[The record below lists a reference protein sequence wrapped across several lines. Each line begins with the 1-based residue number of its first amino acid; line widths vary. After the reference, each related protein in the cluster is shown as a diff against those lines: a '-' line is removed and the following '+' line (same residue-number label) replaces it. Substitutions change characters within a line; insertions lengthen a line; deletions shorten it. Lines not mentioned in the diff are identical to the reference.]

1 MSIFTIYLNGNW
13 IAEIS
18 GTEYA
23 YEVWAKVKEL
33 AELLSETATLVDNE
47 TTEVIEEYDPEE
59 DSEDYEPEELESGFD
74 PYEGCYTFDC

>member
-1 MSIFTIYLNGNW
+1 MSIFTIYLNGNRT
-13 IAEIS
+13 AEIS

-33 AELLSETATLVDNE
+33 AELLNEAATLVDNE
-47 TTEVIEEYDPEE
+47 TAEVIEEYDPEE
-59 DSEDYEPEELESGFD
+59 GFEDYEPDDLESGFD